1 MGWTVV
7 TIDGTD
13 SERLDSR
20 VSPQL
25 ELQEHHLDGGCTLA
39 LRGEL
44 DMSSAPALDATLRRL
59 CTDATDALTLDLS
72 ELTFADSTGLRALL
86 LAGELCQQHA
96 CTLVVVPGPPQIQ
109 RLFELTGMLGQ
120 LPFQT
125 DAQTPNPAS

>member
-1 MGWTVV
+1 M

-13 SERLDSR
+13 SERFDSQ
-20 VSPQL
+20 VSQQL
-25 ELQEHHLDGGCTLA
+25 ELQEHHLDGGCTLL

-44 DMSSAPALDATLRRL
+44 DMASAPALDLALRRL
-59 CTDATDALTLDLS
+59 CTDGTDALTLDLS
-72 ELTFADSTGLRALL
+72 ELTFTDSTGLRALL
-86 LAGELCQQHA
+86 LADELCRQHA

-125 DAQTPNPAS
+125 VVQTPNPTS